1 LPIHAGMPISRPLLI
16 ALIAAVVAVVGF
28 YATQSTRNSTDA
40 SAPVIAT
47 APSEPPAADGPDA
60 AATRESPGASN
71 SAATRRSPA
80 GAKSSA
86 ARKSSATPESSAAH
100 KSSATPKSSAAHK
113 PSAARKPPAAR
124 NRPTTRA
131 AGVPAP
137 VARALD
143 ARKRIVLFFYKPGSA
158 DDRATARAVAG
169 LRGQRGLAVFTD
181 PIGRL
186 ARYRGV
192 IGELGISQ
200 APAVVI
206 VGRDRTARVIEG
218 YVDPAT
224 LAQDVTDAR

>member
-1 LPIHAGMPISRPLLI
+1 MPISRPLLI
-16 ALIAAVVAVVGF
+16 VLVAAVVAVFGF
-28 YATQSTRNSTDA
+28 YATQSMRNSTDA
-40 SAPVIAT
+40 AAPVITTTPTESPVTESPVTESAD
-47 APSEPPAADGPDA
+47 APAARKP
-60 AATRESPGASN
+60 
-71 SAATRRSPA
+71 SAER
-80 GAKSSA
+80 KSSA
-86 ARKSSATPESSAAH
+86 ARK
-100 KSSATPKSSAAHK
+100 
-113 PSAARKPPAAR
+113 PSPARKR
-124 NRPTTRA
+124 STTRA

-143 ARKRIVLFFYKPGSA
+143 ARKRIVLFFYNPGSA
-158 DDRATARAVAG
+158 DDRATARAVAD

-206 VGRDRTARVIEG
+206 VGKDRTARVIEG
-218 YVDPAT
+218 YVDQAT

>member
-1 LPIHAGMPISRPLLI
+1 MPISRPLLI
-16 ALIAAVVAVVGF
+16 ALIASVVAVFGF
-28 YATQSTRNSTDA
+28 YATQSMRNSTDA
-40 SAPVIAT
+40 AAPVIAT
-47 APSEPPAADGPDA
+47 APSEAPDA
-60 AATRESPGASN
+60 AGPSEAPGK
-71 SAATRRSPA
+71 SPA
-80 GAKSSA
+80 GPSKSEATGKSSA
-86 ARKSSATPESSAAH
+86 ASKTSATG
-100 KSSATPKSSAAHK
+100 KS
-113 PSAARKPPAAR
+113 SAARKPPAAR
-124 NRPTTRA
+124 KRARTRI

-158 DDRATARAVAG
+158 DDRATARAVAD

-206 VGRDRTARVIEG
+206 VGKDRTARVIEG

>member
-1 LPIHAGMPISRPLLI
+1 LRLPIHAGMPISRPLLI
-16 ALIAAVVAVVGF
+16 ALIAAVVAVFGF
-28 YATQSTRNSTDA
+28 YATQSMRNSTDA
-40 SAPVIAT
+40 AAPVIST
-47 APSEPPAADGPDA
+47 APSEPPADTADAPA
-60 AATRESPGASN
+60 ASKAGASSKSSGTN
-71 SAATRRSPA
+71 
-80 GAKSSA
+80 KSSA
-86 ARKSSATPESSAAH
+86 ARKSSATSEPPAR
-100 KSSATPKSSAAHK
+100 KTP
-113 PSAARKPPAAR
+113 AARKRPA
-124 NRPTTRA
+124 TRA

-143 ARKRIVLFFYKPGSA
+143 ARRRIVLFFYKPGSA
-158 DDRATARAVAG
+158 DDRATARAVAD

>member
-1 LPIHAGMPISRPLLI
+1 MPISRPLLI
-16 ALIAAVVAVVGF
+16 ALVAAVVAVFGF
-28 YATQSTRNSTDA
+28 YAAQSMRNSTDA
-40 SAPVIAT
+40 SAPVVAT
-47 APSEPPAADGPDA
+47 APSEAPTDA
-60 AATRESPGASN
+60 PEASRP
-71 SAATRRSPA
+71 SKSQAPSRSRA
-80 GAKSSA
+80 SSKSSTA
-86 ARKSSATPESSAAH
+86 HRASATGKSSVARKPR
-100 KSSATPKSSAAHK
+100 
-113 PSAARKPPAAR
+113 AARKPATA
-124 NRPTTRA
+124 RA

-137 VARALD
+137 VGRALD

-158 DDRATARAVAG
+158 DDRATARAVAE

-206 VGRDRTARVIEG
+206 VGRNRTARVIEG

>member
-1 LPIHAGMPISRPLLI
+1 MPISRPLLI
-16 ALIAAVVAVVGF
+16 ALVAAIVAVFGF
-28 YATQSTRNSTDA
+28 YATQSMRNSTDA
-40 SAPVIAT
+40 SAPVIPT
-47 APSEPPAADGPDA
+47 APAEPPAGDA
-60 AATRESPGASN
+60 ADAPAASKSGAP
-71 SAATRRSPA
+71 TT
-80 GAKSSA
+80 SSA
-86 ARKSSATPESSAAH
+86 ARKPAATGKSA
-100 KSSATPKSSAAHK
+100 
-113 PSAARKPPAAR
+113 AARKPPAAR
-124 NRPTTRA
+124 KRPVTRA
-131 AGVPAP
+131 AGVPVP

-158 DDRATARAVAG
+158 DDRATARAVAD

-206 VGRDRTARVIEG
+206 VGKDRTARVIEG

>member
-1 LPIHAGMPISRPLLI
+1 MPISRPLLI
-16 ALIAAVVAVVGF
+16 ALIAAVLAVVGF
-28 YATQSTRNSTDA
+28 YATQSMRNSTDA

-47 APSEPPAADGPDA
+47 TPAEPPATEPADVP
-60 AATRESPGASN
+60 
-71 SAATRRSPA
+71 
-80 GAKSSA
+80 
-86 ARKSSATPESSAAH
+86 ARKSPAAD
-100 KSSATPKSSAAHK
+100 K
-113 PSAARKPPAAR
+113 PSA
-124 NRPTTRA
+124 TRA

-137 VARALD
+137 VGRALD

-158 DDRATARAVAG
+158 DDRATARAVAD

-206 VGRDRTARVIEG
+206 VSRDRTARVIEG

>member
-1 LPIHAGMPISRPLLI
+1 MPISRPLLI
-16 ALIAAVVAVVGF
+16 ALVAAVFAVVGF
-28 YATQSTRNSTDA
+28 YATQSMRNSTDA
-40 SAPVIAT
+40 AAPVIAT
-47 APSEPPAADGPDA
+47 APSEAPADPDAPAAGKSQA
-60 AATRESPGASN
+60 ASKPSAGRKTSATDE
-71 SAATRRSPA
+71 
-80 GAKSSA
+80 SSA
-86 ARKSSATPESSAAH
+86 ARKAPTAREPG
-100 KSSATPKSSAAHK
+100 
-113 PSAARKPPAAR
+113 ARKPPA
-124 NRPTTRA
+124 TRA

-137 VARALD
+137 VARALA
-143 ARKRIVLFFYKPGSA
+143 ARQRIVLFFYKPGSA
-158 DDRATARAVAG
+158 DDRATARAVSA

-206 VGRDRTARVIEG
+206 VRKDRTARVIEG